1 MNDLAAIRT
10 LTAAITA
17 VPAHEQP
24 LPPFYPILAQA
35 ETLSLRLVLAQ
46 AAQLREHAD
55 LEQDELRAIHKVIRA
70 CCHIPPTPL
79 TDIPLGF

>member
-24 LPPFYPILAQA
+24 QPPFYSILAQA
-35 ETLSLRLVLAQ
+35 ETLNLRLLLSQ
-46 AAQLREHAD
+46 ASQLREHAD
-55 LEQDELRAIHKVIRA
+55 QEQDEYTV
-70 CCHIPPTPL
+70 
-79 TDIPLGF
+79 GFPCFSGHR